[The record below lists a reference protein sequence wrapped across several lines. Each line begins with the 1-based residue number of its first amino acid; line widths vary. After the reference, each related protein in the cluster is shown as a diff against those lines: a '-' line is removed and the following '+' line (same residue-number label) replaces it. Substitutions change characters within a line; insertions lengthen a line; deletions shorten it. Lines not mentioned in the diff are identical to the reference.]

1 MRTLGLFGLRLV
13 RAEDQVRRDPAPSRW
28 HYRWQRMMLT
38 PLIRGAMKI
47 GLPALVVVVAGGLW
61 YQSDA
66 NRARLSAAWDEAVAK
81 VQNRPEF
88 MVTGMQVTGASP
100 AVIAAITDRVHVAF
114 PVSSWD
120 LDLPAIRAQVA
131 DLTAVRDVSVGVGAR
146 GMLDIAVQERIP
158 VAVWRHGDTLRLI
171 DGEGVITGLI
181 ADRADR
187 ADLPLIAGDGA
198 RDAIDQALAIFAAA
212 GPVAPRLRGLVRMGE
227 RRWDLMLDR
236 DQRIL
241 LPETDPVAALERV
254 LAWQGAQQMLDRD
267 VTVVDMRNADR
278 PTLRLSQSAM
288 NILNNG
294 GPTAAS
300 APRGDIGSGD
310 E

>member
-1 MRTLGLFGLRLV
+1 MRALNLFGLRLV

-38 PLIRGAMKI
+38 PLIRGAVKI
-47 GLPALVVVVAGGLW
+47 GLPVLVVVAAGGLW
-61 YQSDA
+61 YQSDG
-66 NRARLSAAWDEAVAK
+66 NRARLAAAWTEAVAK
-81 VQNRPEF
+81 IQNRPEF

-131 DLTAVRDVSVGVGAR
+131 DLTAVRDVSVGIGAR
-146 GMLDIAVQERIP
+146 GMLDIAVQERAP

-198 RDAIDQALAIFAAA
+198 RDAIEQALAIFAAA

-267 VTVVDMRNADR
+267 VTVVDMRNTDR
-278 PTLRLSQSAM
+278 PTLRLSQTAM

-300 APRGDIGSGD
+300 APRGEIAGD

>member
-1 MRTLGLFGLRLV
+1 M
-13 RAEDQVRRDPAPSRW
+13 
-28 HYRWQRMMLT
+28 
-38 PLIRGAMKI
+38 
-47 GLPALVVVVAGGLW
+47 
-61 YQSDA
+61 
-66 NRARLSAAWDEAVAK
+66 
-81 VQNRPEF
+81 
-88 MVTGMQVTGASP
+88 
-100 AVIAAITDRVHVAF
+100 
-114 PVSSWD
+114 SSWD

-131 DLTAVRDVSVGVGAR
+131 DLTAVRDVSVGIGAR
-146 GMLDIAVQERIP
+146 GMLDIAVQERAP

-198 RDAIDQALAIFAAA
+198 RDAIEQALAIFAAA

-267 VTVVDMRNADR
+267 VTVVDMRNTDR
-278 PTLRLSQSAM
+278 PTLRLSQTAM

-300 APRGDIGSGD
+300 APRGEIAGD